1 MKYHMWPPPLHL
13 HSPTHLPLDEI
24 LIIFIVLPPLP
35 VHVLINVPPL
45 RKLDPVL
52 QLGQIYETVVVR
64 VDLVHDNAAIKWLG

>member
-13 HSPTHLPLDEI
+13 HSRTHLPLDEI

-64 VDLVHDNAAIKWLG
+64 VDLVHDNAAIK